1 MDFDGGWMPAMHG
14 MGGWWLVLLLVAVII
29 GVLVG
34 AQRRGGGTRETP
46 RQVLQRRLAA
56 GEITAQEYEQ
66 RKALLD
72 RDASTSG

>member
-14 MGGWWLVLLLVAVII
+14 MGGWWLVLLLVAVVI

-34 AQRRGGGTRETP
+34 AQWRGGGTRETP